1 MASSNLSPPIRTLAA
16 YTMPF
21 NEITATSDVP
31 PPMSST
37 IEPRAS

>member
-1 MASSNLSPPIRTLAA
+1 MRTEVE

-31 PPMSST
+31 PPIST
-37 IEPRAS
+37 TMEP